1 MLRPEG
7 RLLLTVPAHMSLWS
21 YFDVAACHCRRYAPA
36 ALAELLLQN
45 GFEVEYL
52 TQFMARLFPL
62 IWLMR
67 RIATRDAS
75 VNPERATE
83 TSGAELKI
91 VPVLN
96 ALLGFVFAGEAFAI
110 QRRWRLP
117 PGTSLLAIRA
127 KETILKW

>member
-1 MLRPEG
+1 
-7 RLLLTVPAHMSLWS
+7 
-21 YFDVAACHCRRYAPA
+21 
-36 ALAELLLQN
+36 
-45 GFEVEYL
+45 
-52 TQFMARLFPL
+52 MASLFPL

-83 TSGAELKI
+83 TPGAELKI

-117 PGTSLLAIRA
+117 FGTSLLAIRA
-127 KETILKW
+127 KDMILKW